1 MKSLFRI
8 PTKTGRKSALLLGNG
23 ADIAFLLV
31 VLSAFF
37 SIFSTLS
44 EISFLRLFSINVLG
58 VAYLLIGIYGFSYV
72 QRRHLFVI
80 DGLYFLVQIVVAVLI
95 LILSSDGTSN
105 LTINSLLLL
114 PLVVQSVIILPRSW
128 MLFYNVIIITVYAV
142 ILMRLGDGMD
152 LLAANFP
159 IFFTGQIFIV
169 FFTQMAVT
177 EARSREKI
185 ERLVN
190 ELEEA
195 NDHLRDYAFKVEEL
209 AITQERNRLA
219 REIHDGL
226 GHYLTSI
233 NMQLQAAKAIMD
245 TDPQKARSG
254 LTTAQELTKNALA
267 EVRQS
272 VSALR
277 LTMAS
282 NKYLS
287 ELIQQHLDT
296 VSHGDVVIHLELTGE
311 EYQLEPKIKWT
322 LLRATQEGVNNALKH
337 SHCKNI
343 FITLSYEP
351 EIIELSIKDDGIGAT
366 NYEGGYGLVGL
377 QERVHLLN
385 GSLTIESGDQQGL
398 SLTIGVPV
406 L

>member
-1 MKSLFRI
+1 VKSLFRI
-8 PTKTGRKSALLLGNG
+8 TNKPGKNSALLLGNG

-37 SIFSTLS
+37 SIFSTLE
-44 EISFLRLFSINVLG
+44 EISFFRLISINVLG

-72 QRRHLFVI
+72 QKRHLI
-80 DGLYFLVQIVVAVLI
+80 LTDGLYFFIQISIAVLV
-95 LILSSDGTSN
+95 LVLGNDKNSN

-114 PLVVQSVIILPRSW
+114 PLVVQSVIILSRSW
-128 MLFYNVIIITVYAV
+128 MLFYNIVIITVYAV
-142 ILMRLGDGMD
+142 ILLRLGEGMV

-233 NMQLQAAKAIMD
+233 NMQLQAAQAIMD
-245 TDPQKARSG
+245 TDPQKAQAG
-254 LTTAQELTKNALA
+254 LTTARELTKNALA
-267 EVRQS
+267 DVRQS
-272 VSALR
+272 VSTLR
-277 LTMAS
+277 LPMAS

-287 ELIQQHLDT
+287 ELIQQHLDS
-296 VSHGDVVIHLELTGE
+296 VAHGEVLIHFIPEGE
-311 EYQLEPKIKWT
+311 EFQLDPKINWT

-337 SHCKNI
+337 AQCENI
-343 FITLSYEP
+343 HITLSFNFDKV
-351 EIIELSIKDDGIGAT
+351 ELVIQDDGIGTT
-366 NYEGGYGLVGL
+366 NYQGGYGLVGL

-385 GSLTIESGDQQGL
+385 GSLDIQSDKQEGMRL
-398 SLTIGVPV
+398 KIGVPIE
-406 L
+406 

>member
-1 MKSLFRI
+1 VKSLFRI
-8 PTKTGRKSALLLGNG
+8 PNKPGRNTALLLGNG

-37 SIFSTLS
+37 SIFSTLE
-44 EISFLRLFSINVLG
+44 EISFVRLFLINVLG
-58 VAYLLIGIYGFSYV
+58 VAYLLIGIYGFNFL
-72 QRRHLFVI
+72 QKKQLLLI
-80 DGLYFLVQIVVAVLI
+80 DGLYFLIQITIAILVLV
-95 LILSSDGTSN
+95 LGSDWNSN

-114 PLVVQSVIILPRSW
+114 PLVVQSVIILNRSW
-128 MLFYNVIIITVYAV
+128 MLFYNVVIITVYAV
-142 ILMRLGDGMD
+142 MLMRLGDGMA

-185 ERLVN
+185 ERLVS

-233 NMQLQAAKAIMD
+233 NMQLQAAQAVMD
-245 TDPQKARSG
+245 TDPQKALSG
-254 LTTAQELTKNALA
+254 LTTARELTKNALA
-267 EVRQS
+267 DVRQS
-272 VSALR
+272 VSTLR
-277 LTMAS
+277 LPMAS
-282 NKYLS
+282 TMYLS
-287 ELIQQHLDT
+287 ELIQQHLDSVT
-296 VSHGDVVIHLELTGE
+296 HGDVDIHFDFMGE
-311 EYQLEPKIKWT
+311 EFQLDPKINWT

-337 SHCKNI
+337 ARCENI
-343 FITLSYEP
+343 HIILSFDSDMVEL
-351 EIIELSIKDDGIGAT
+351 IIQDDGIGAK
-366 NYEGGYGLVGL
+366 NYEGGFGLVGL
-377 QERVHLLN
+377 QERVQLLN
-385 GSLTIESGDQQGL
+385 GNLDIHSVKQKGL
-398 SLTIGVPV
+398 RLKIGVPIQ
-406 L
+406 

>member
-1 MKSLFRI
+1 VKSLFRI
-8 PTKTGRKSALLLGNG
+8 SNRPGRNSPLLLGNG
-23 ADIAFLLV
+23 ADVAFLLV

-37 SIFSTLS
+37 SIFSTL
-44 EISFLRLFSINVLG
+44 EQISFFRLISINVLG
-58 VAYLLIGIYGFSYV
+58 VAYLLIGIYGFNYV
-72 QRRHLFVI
+72 QKRHLLLL
-80 DGLYFLVQIVVAVLI
+80 DGLYFLVQIVIAVLV
-95 LILSSDGTSN
+95 LVLGNDKNSN

-114 PLVVQSVIILPRSW
+114 PLVVQSVIILNRSW
-128 MLFYNVIIITVYAV
+128 MLFYNVVIITVYGV
-142 ILMRLGDGMD
+142 ILLSLGEGMA

-195 NDHLRDYAFKVEEL
+195 NDNLRDYAFKVEEL

-233 NMQLQAAKAIMD
+233 NMQLQAAQAVMD
-245 TDPQKARSG
+245 TDPQKAQSG
-254 LTTAQELTKNALA
+254 MTTARELTKNALT

-272 VSALR
+272 VSTLR
-277 LTMAS
+277 LPMAS

-287 ELIQQHLDT
+287 ELIQQHLES
-296 VSHGDVVIHLELTGE
+296 VAHGEVLIHFETRGE
-311 EYQLEPKIKWT
+311 EFQLDPKINWT

-337 SHCKNI
+337 AQCENI
-343 FITLSYEP
+343 YILLSFDSDKV
-351 EIIELSIKDDGIGAT
+351 ELVIQDDGVGAT

-385 GSLTIESGDQQGL
+385 GSLEITSDKQEGL
-398 SLTIGVPV
+398 RLKIGVPIV
-406 L
+406 

>member
-1 MKSLFRI
+1 VKSFFRVSNR
-8 PTKTGRKSALLLGNG
+8 PGRISPLLLGNG
-23 ADIAFLLV
+23 ADVAFLLV

-37 SIFSTLS
+37 SIFSTL
-44 EISFLRLFSINVLG
+44 EAISFFRLVSINVLG
-58 VAYLLIGIYGFSYV
+58 VAYLLIGIYGFNYV
-72 QRRHLFVI
+72 QKRHLLLI
-80 DGLYFLVQIVVAVLI
+80 DGLYFFIQISIAVLV
-95 LILSSDGTSN
+95 LVLGNDKNSN

-114 PLVVQSVIILPRSW
+114 PLVVQSVIVLNRSW
-128 MLFYNVIIITVYAV
+128 MLFYNVVIITVYAV
-142 ILMRLGDGMD
+142 ILMSLGEGMA

-195 NDHLRDYAFKVEEL
+195 NDNLRDYAFKVEEL

-233 NMQLQAAKAIMD
+233 NMQLQAAQAVMD
-245 TDPQKARSG
+245 IDPQKAQSG
-254 LTTAQELTKNALA
+254 LTTARELTKNALA

-272 VSALR
+272 VSTLR
-277 LTMAS
+277 LSMAS

-287 ELIQQHLDT
+287 ELIHQHLDS
-296 VSHGDVVIHLELTGE
+296 VAHGEVIIHFESRGE
-311 EYQLEPKIKWT
+311 EFQLDPKINWT
-322 LLRATQEGVNNALKH
+322 LLRAIQAGINNALKH
-337 SHCKNI
+337 AQCENI
-343 FITLSYEP
+343 HILLSFDSDKV
-351 EIIELSIKDDGIGAT
+351 ELVIQDDGIGAT

-385 GSLTIESGDQQGL
+385 GSLEIISDKQEGL
-398 SLTIGVPV
+398 RLKIGVPV
-406 L
+406 A

>member
-8 PTKTGRKSALLLGNG
+8 PNKPGRNSSLLLGNG

-37 SIFSTLS
+37 SIFSTLE
-44 EISFLRLFSINVLG
+44 EISFFRLVSINVLG
-58 VAYLLIGIYGFSYV
+58 VAYLIIGIYGFTFV
-72 QRRHLFVI
+72 QKKQLIVI
-80 DGLYFLVQIVVAVLI
+80 DGLYFFLQITIAVLV
-95 LILSSDGTSN
+95 LVLGNDSNSN

-114 PLVVQSVIILPRSW
+114 PLVVQSVIILNSTW
-128 MLFYNVIIITVYAV
+128 MLFYNVVIITVYAV
-142 ILMRLGDGMD
+142 ILLRLGEGMA

-195 NDHLRDYAFKVEEL
+195 NDHLRDYALKVEEL

-233 NMQLQAAKAIMD
+233 NMQLQAAQAIMNK
-245 TDPQKARSG
+245 DPQKAQAG
-254 LTTAQELTKNALA
+254 LTIAQELTKNALT

-272 VSALR
+272 VSTLR
-277 LTMAS
+277 LSMAS

-287 ELIQQHLDT
+287 ELIQQHLNSVTHDE
-296 VSHGDVVIHLELTGE
+296 VDIHIELIGE
-311 EYQLEPKIKWT
+311 EFQLDPKINWT

-337 SHCKNI
+337 AQCENI
-343 FITLSYEP
+343 HITLSFDSNKVDLV
-351 EIIELSIKDDGIGAT
+351 IQDDGVGAK

-377 QERVHLLN
+377 QERVQLLN
-385 GSLTIESGDQQGL
+385 GSLEIQSDKPKGL
-398 SLTIGVPV
+398 RLKIGVPV
-406 L
+406 P

>member
-1 MKSLFRI
+1 VKSLFRI
-8 PTKTGRKSALLLGNG
+8 SNRLGRNSPLLLGNG
-23 ADIAFLLV
+23 ADVAFLLV

-37 SIFSTLS
+37 SIFSTL
-44 EISFLRLFSINVLG
+44 EQISFFRLISINVLG
-58 VAYLLIGIYGFSYV
+58 VAYLLIGIYGFNYV
-72 QRRHLFVI
+72 QKRHLLLL
-80 DGLYFLVQIVVAVLI
+80 DGLYFLIQIVIAVLV
-95 LILSSDGTSN
+95 LVLGNDKNSN

-114 PLVVQSVIILPRSW
+114 PLVVQSVIILNRSW
-128 MLFYNVIIITVYAV
+128 MLFYNVVIITVYGV
-142 ILMRLGDGMD
+142 ILLSLGEGMA

-195 NDHLRDYAFKVEEL
+195 NDNLRDYAFKVEEL

-233 NMQLQAAKAIMD
+233 NMQLQAAQAVMD
-245 TDPQKARSG
+245 TDPQKAQSG
-254 LTTAQELTKNALA
+254 MTTARELTKNALT

-272 VSALR
+272 VSTLR
-277 LTMAS
+277 LPMAS

-287 ELIQQHLDT
+287 ELIQQHLES
-296 VSHGDVVIHLELTGE
+296 VAHGEVLIHFETRGE
-311 EYQLEPKIKWT
+311 EFQLDPKINWT

-337 SHCKNI
+337 AQCENI
-343 FITLSYEP
+343 YILLSFDSDKV
-351 EIIELSIKDDGIGAT
+351 ELVIQDDGVGAT

-385 GSLTIESGDQQGL
+385 GSLEITSDKQEGL
-398 SLTIGVPV
+398 RLKIGVPIV
-406 L
+406 